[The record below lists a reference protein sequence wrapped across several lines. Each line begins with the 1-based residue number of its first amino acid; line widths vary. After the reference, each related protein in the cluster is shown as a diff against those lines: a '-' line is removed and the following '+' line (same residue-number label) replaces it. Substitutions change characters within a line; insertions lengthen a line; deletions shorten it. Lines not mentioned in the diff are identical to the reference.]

1 MELEKVEKEL
11 REKWQEEF
19 QDKSKIISLLNTF
32 GNTVNKNCKPLEY
45 SKEDDFVLFK
55 LAKERL
61 RYIQDFSEDN
71 SENSIEHLSC
81 FAFRALFFGTDDF
94 KLENV
99 DEHIKQFQVIIDC
112 LSKIENKDQ
121 TNLFNSLIDKIDEK
135 YKGNVLS
142 LFKELFPK
150 NFFIFIGL
158 LILTNESNL
167 FLEVLFRQIQNSFD
181 VKYDF
186 EYEDISKLPLEQAIN
201 DLCEIMINSEKNLI
215 HLKLDEGHFQSYSFN
230 NDEIL
235 EVLDSLND
243 EQKEKK
249 DRIKSI
255 IEKKKKKV
263 TSKGKKQSL
272 NKINE
277 KLPSQNVEKGERSIN
292 EKNNNAIELNLNI
305 NNENSNINCE
315 RQIVIQKEDDKQE
328 QKEDDKQDED
338 DKQEED
344 NKQKEDDKQEQKE
357 NDKKKENDK
366 QEQKEGDKQERQ
378 EDDKQK
384 KQEDDEQSIMNEMK
398 KIKNKLKNMEMS
410 ISNNEQKIKS
420 LEESNQKLEESNQ
433 KLVESNQKLEKSNK
447 KLEKSNQKLKKN
459 IEQLKLDSTNFSN
472 KVDKLE
478 SQLDTIKMR
487 DGIKAFIDYIFA
499 SLKLAAKIGYESKIY
514 MIYITLNK
522 KSKDYNQHLIK
533 NIKFIL
539 YTVFKKLNI
548 GNEFAHNVDLNSSI
562 VDQMFELIK
571 DNDNEEKLK
580 ETKIEFQKTN
590 MDRVIKKLIQVRKE
604 NYNKPIEVRE
614 NEEKNVLS
622 EVKDLDLILKIY

>member
-121 TNLFNSLIDKIDEK
+121 ANLLNSLIDKIDEK
-135 YKGNVLS
+135 YKGNVLR

-366 QEQKEGDKQERQ
+366 QEQKEGGKQERQ

-420 LEESNQKLEESNQ
+420 LEESNQKLE
-433 KLVESNQKLEKSNK
+433 KSNK

-459 IEQLKLDSTNFSN
+459 IEQLKLASTNFSN

-499 SLKLAAKIGYESKIY
+499 SLKLAEKIGYESKIY

-614 NEEKNVLS
+614 SEEKNVLS

>member
-45 SKEDDFVLFK
+45 LKEDDFVLFK

-135 YKGNVLS
+135 YKGNVLR

-215 HLKLDEGHFQSYSFN
+215 HLKLDKGHFQSYSFN

-235 EVLDSLND
+235 EVLDSLKD

-263 TSKGKKQSL
+263 TSKGKK
-272 NKINE
+272 
-277 KLPSQNVEKGERSIN
+277 R
-292 EKNNNAIELNLNI
+292 
-305 NNENSNINCE
+305 
-315 RQIVIQKEDDKQE
+315 
-328 QKEDDKQDED
+328 
-338 DKQEED
+338 
-344 NKQKEDDKQEQKE
+344 
-357 NDKKKENDK
+357 
-366 QEQKEGDKQERQ
+366 
-378 EDDKQK
+378 
-384 KQEDDEQSIMNEMK
+384 
-398 KIKNKLKNMEMS
+398 
-410 ISNNEQKIKS
+410 
-420 LEESNQKLEESNQ
+420 
-433 KLVESNQKLEKSNK
+433 
-447 KLEKSNQKLKKN
+447 
-459 IEQLKLDSTNFSN
+459 
-472 KVDKLE
+472 
-478 SQLDTIKMR
+478 
-487 DGIKAFIDYIFA
+487 
-499 SLKLAAKIGYESKIY
+499 
-514 MIYITLNK
+514 
-522 KSKDYNQHLIK
+522 
-533 NIKFIL
+533 
-539 YTVFKKLNI
+539 
-548 GNEFAHNVDLNSSI
+548 
-562 VDQMFELIK
+562 
-571 DNDNEEKLK
+571 
-580 ETKIEFQKTN
+580 
-590 MDRVIKKLIQVRKE
+590 
-604 NYNKPIEVRE
+604 
-614 NEEKNVLS
+614 
-622 EVKDLDLILKIY
+622 

>member
-61 RYIQDFSEDN
+61 RYIQDYFEDN

-121 TNLFNSLIDKIDEK
+121 TNLLNSLIDKIDEK

-263 TSKGKKQSL
+263 TSKGKKRSL

-277 KLPSQNVEKGERSIN
+277 KLPSQNVKKGERSIN

-420 LEESNQKLEESNQ
+420 LE
-433 KLVESNQKLEKSNK
+433 ESNQKLEKSNK

-622 EVKDLDLILKIY
+622 EVKDLDLILKLH

>member
-99 DEHIKQFQVIIDC
+99 DEHIKLFQVIIDC

-121 TNLFNSLIDKIDEK
+121 TNLLNSLIDKIDEK
-135 YKGNVLS
+135 YKGNVLR

-215 HLKLDEGHFQSYSFN
+215 HLKLDEGHFKSYSFN

-277 KLPSQNVEKGERSIN
+277 KLPSQNVEKGKRSIN

-420 LEESNQKLEESNQ
+420 LE
-433 KLVESNQKLEKSNK
+433 ESNQKLEKSNK

>member
-45 SKEDDFVLFK
+45 LKEDDFVLFK

-121 TNLFNSLIDKIDEK
+121 TNLLNSLIDKIDEK
-135 YKGNVLS
+135 YKGNVLR

-201 DLCEIMINSEKNLI
+201 DLCEIMINSEGKKNLI

-357 NDKKKENDK
+357 NDK

-420 LEESNQKLEESNQ
+420 LEESNQKLE
-433 KLVESNQKLEKSNK
+433 KSNK

-459 IEQLKLDSTNFSN
+459 IEQLKLASTNFSN

-514 MIYITLNK
+514 MIYITLDK

>member
-1 MELEKVEKEL
+1 M
-11 REKWQEEF
+11 
-19 QDKSKIISLLNTF
+19 
-32 GNTVNKNCKPLEY
+32 
-45 SKEDDFVLFK
+45 
-55 LAKERL
+55 
-61 RYIQDFSEDN
+61 
-71 SENSIEHLSC
+71 
-81 FAFRALFFGTDDF
+81 
-94 KLENV
+94 
-99 DEHIKQFQVIIDC
+99 
-112 LSKIENKDQ
+112 
-121 TNLFNSLIDKIDEK
+121 
-135 YKGNVLS
+135 
-142 LFKELFPK
+142 
-150 NFFIFIGL
+150 
-158 LILTNESNL
+158 
-167 FLEVLFRQIQNSFD
+167 
-181 VKYDF
+181 
-186 EYEDISKLPLEQAIN
+186 
-201 DLCEIMINSEKNLI
+201 
-215 HLKLDEGHFQSYSFN
+215 
-230 NDEIL
+230 
-235 EVLDSLND
+235 
-243 EQKEKK
+243 
-249 DRIKSI
+249 
-255 IEKKKKKV
+255 
-263 TSKGKKQSL
+263 
-272 NKINE
+272 
-277 KLPSQNVEKGERSIN
+277 EKGERSIN

-366 QEQKEGDKQERQ
+366 QEQKEGGKQERQ

-459 IEQLKLDSTNFSN
+459 IEQLKLASTNFSN

>member
-121 TNLFNSLIDKIDEK
+121 TNLLNSLIDKIDEK

-230 NDEIL
+230 NNEIL

-328 QKEDDKQDED
+328 QKEDDKQ
-338 DKQEED
+338 
-344 NKQKEDDKQEQKE
+344 
-357 NDKKKENDK
+357 
-366 QEQKEGDKQERQ
+366 
-378 EDDKQK
+378 K

-459 IEQLKLDSTNFSN
+459 IEQLKLASTNFSN

>member
-135 YKGNVLS
+135 YKGNVLR

-230 NDEIL
+230 NNEIL

-328 QKEDDKQDED
+328 QKEDDKQ
-338 DKQEED
+338 
-344 NKQKEDDKQEQKE
+344 
-357 NDKKKENDK
+357 
-366 QEQKEGDKQERQ
+366 
-378 EDDKQK
+378 K

-459 IEQLKLDSTNFSN
+459 IEQLKLASTNFSN

>member
-135 YKGNVLS
+135 YKGNVLR

-230 NDEIL
+230 NNEIL

-277 KLPSQNVEKGERSIN
+277 KLPSQNVEKGKRSIN

-357 NDKKKENDK
+357 KDKKKEKDK

-420 LEESNQKLEESNQ
+420 LE
-433 KLVESNQKLEKSNK
+433 ESNQKLEKSNK

>member
-61 RYIQDFSEDN
+61 RYIQDFSENN

-135 YKGNVLS
+135 YKGNVLR

-263 TSKGKKQSL
+263 TIKGKKQSL

-277 KLPSQNVEKGERSIN
+277 KLLSQNVEKGERSIN

-366 QEQKEGDKQERQ
+366 QEQKEGGKQERQ

-420 LEESNQKLEESNQ
+420 LEESNQKLE
-433 KLVESNQKLEKSNK
+433 KSNK

-459 IEQLKLDSTNFSN
+459 IEQLKLASTNFSN

-580 ETKIEFQKTN
+580 KTKIEFQKTN

>member
-121 TNLFNSLIDKIDEK
+121 TNLLNSLIDKIDEK

-249 DRIKSI
+249 DRIKSL

-263 TSKGKKQSL
+263 TSKGKKKSL

-277 KLPSQNVEKGERSIN
+277 KLPSQNVEKGKRSIN

-328 QKEDDKQDED
+328 QK
-338 DKQEED
+338 
-344 NKQKEDDKQEQKE
+344 
-357 NDKKKENDK
+357 
-366 QEQKEGDKQERQ
+366 

-459 IEQLKLDSTNFSN
+459 IEQLKLASTNFSN

-499 SLKLAAKIGYESKIY
+499 SLKLAEKIGYESKIY
-514 MIYITLNK
+514 MIYSTLNK

>member
-121 TNLFNSLIDKIDEK
+121 TSLFNLLIDKIDEK
-135 YKGNVLS
+135 YKGNVLR

-150 NFFIFIGL
+150 NFLIFIGL

-420 LEESNQKLEESNQ
+420 LE
-433 KLVESNQKLEKSNK
+433 VSNQKLEKSNK

-459 IEQLKLDSTNFSN
+459 IEQLKLASTNFSN

-499 SLKLAAKIGYESKIY
+499 SLKLAEKIGYESKIY
-514 MIYITLNK
+514 MIYITLDK

>member
-121 TNLFNSLIDKIDEK
+121 TNLLNSLIDKIDEK

-215 HLKLDEGHFQSYSFN
+215 HLKLDKGHFQSYSFN

-277 KLPSQNVEKGERSIN
+277 KLPNKNVEKGERSIN

-315 RQIVIQKEDDKQE
+315 RQIVIQKEGGEQE

-420 LEESNQKLEESNQ
+420 LEESNQKLE
-433 KLVESNQKLEKSNK
+433 KSNK

-499 SLKLAAKIGYESKIY
+499 SLKLAEKIGYESKIY
-514 MIYITLNK
+514 MIYSTLNK

>member
-1 MELEKVEKEL
+1 
-11 REKWQEEF
+11 
-19 QDKSKIISLLNTF
+19 
-32 GNTVNKNCKPLEY
+32 
-45 SKEDDFVLFK
+45 
-55 LAKERL
+55 
-61 RYIQDFSEDN
+61 
-71 SENSIEHLSC
+71 
-81 FAFRALFFGTDDF
+81 
-94 KLENV
+94 
-99 DEHIKQFQVIIDC
+99 
-112 LSKIENKDQ
+112 
-121 TNLFNSLIDKIDEK
+121 
-135 YKGNVLS
+135 
-142 LFKELFPK
+142 
-150 NFFIFIGL
+150 
-158 LILTNESNL
+158 
-167 FLEVLFRQIQNSFD
+167 

-201 DLCEIMINSEKNLI
+201 DLCEIMINSEGKKNLI

-263 TSKGKKQSL
+263 TSKGKKKSL

-277 KLPSQNVEKGERSIN
+277 KLPSQNVEKGKRSIN

-344 NKQKEDDKQEQKE
+344 NKLKEDDKQEQKE

-384 KQEDDEQSIMNEMK
+384 KQEDDVQSIMNEMK

-433 KLVESNQKLEKSNK
+433 KLEESNQKLEESNQKLEKSNK

-514 MIYITLNK
+514 MIYSTLNK

-590 MDRVIKKLIQVRKE
+590 MDRVIKKLIQ
-604 NYNKPIEVRE
+604 
-614 NEEKNVLS
+614 
-622 EVKDLDLILKIY
+622 

>member
-32 GNTVNKNCKPLEY
+32 GNTVNKNCQPLEY
-45 SKEDDFVLFK
+45 LKEDDFVLFK

-61 RYIQDFSEDN
+61 RYIQDYFEDN

-121 TNLFNSLIDKIDEK
+121 TNLLNSLIDKIDEK

-215 HLKLDEGHFQSYSFN
+215 HLKLDKGHFQSYSFN

-277 KLPSQNVEKGERSIN
+277 KLLSQNVEKGERSIN

-433 KLVESNQKLEKSNK
+433 KLVESNQKLEK
-447 KLEKSNQKLKKN
+447 N
-459 IEQLKLDSTNFSN
+459 IEQLKLASTNFSN

-499 SLKLAAKIGYESKIY
+499 SLKLAAKIGYESKI
-514 MIYITLNK
+514 
-522 KSKDYNQHLIK
+522 
-533 NIKFIL
+533 
-539 YTVFKKLNI
+539 
-548 GNEFAHNVDLNSSI
+548 
-562 VDQMFELIK
+562 
-571 DNDNEEKLK
+571 
-580 ETKIEFQKTN
+580 
-590 MDRVIKKLIQVRKE
+590 
-604 NYNKPIEVRE
+604 
-614 NEEKNVLS
+614 
-622 EVKDLDLILKIY
+622 

>member
-135 YKGNVLS
+135 YKGNVLR

-263 TSKGKKQSL
+263 TSKGKKKSL

-292 EKNNNAIELNLNI
+292 EKNNNTIELNLNI

-420 LEESNQKLEESNQ
+420 LEESNQKLE
-433 KLVESNQKLEKSNK
+433 KSNK

-459 IEQLKLDSTNFSN
+459 IEQLKLASTNFSN

-514 MIYITLNK
+514 MIYSTLNK

>member
-121 TNLFNSLIDKIDEK
+121 TNLLNSLIDKIDEK

-263 TSKGKKQSL
+263 TSKGKKKSL

-292 EKNNNAIELNLNI
+292 EKNNNVIELNLYI

-328 QKEDDKQDED
+328 QK
-338 DKQEED
+338 
-344 NKQKEDDKQEQKE
+344 
-357 NDKKKENDK
+357 
-366 QEQKEGDKQERQ
+366 

-459 IEQLKLDSTNFSN
+459 IEQLKLASTNFSN

-514 MIYITLNK
+514 MIYITLDK

-539 YTVFKKLNI
+539 YTVLKKLNI

>member
-99 DEHIKQFQVIIDC
+99 DEHIKLFQVIIDC

-121 TNLFNSLIDKIDEK
+121 TNLLNSLIDKIDEK

-186 EYEDISKLPLEQAIN
+186 EFEDISKLPLEQAIN

-263 TSKGKKQSL
+263 TSKGKKKSL

-433 KLVESNQKLEKSNK
+433 KLEKSNK

-499 SLKLAAKIGYESKIY
+499 SLKLAAKIGYESKIS
-514 MIYITLNK
+514 MTYITLDK

>member
-121 TNLFNSLIDKIDEK
+121 ANLLNSLIDKIDEK

-215 HLKLDEGHFQSYSFN
+215 HLKLDEGHFKSYSFN

-433 KLVESNQKLEKSNK
+433 KL
-447 KLEKSNQKLKKN
+447 EKSNQKLEKN
-459 IEQLKLDSTNFSN
+459 IEQLKLASTNFSN

-499 SLKLAAKIGYESKIY
+499 SLKLAEKIGYESKIY
-514 MIYITLNK
+514 MIYSTLNK

-580 ETKIEFQKTN
+580 KTKIEFQKTN

>member
-121 TNLFNSLIDKIDEK
+121 TNLLNSLIDKIDEK

-420 LEESNQKLEESNQ
+420 LEESNQKL
-433 KLVESNQKLEKSNK
+433 
-447 KLEKSNQKLKKN
+447 KKN
-459 IEQLKLDSTNFSN
+459 IEQLKLASTNFSN

-499 SLKLAAKIGYESKIY
+499 SLKLAAKIGYESKIS
-514 MIYITLNK
+514 MIYITLDK

-571 DNDNEEKLK
+571 NNDNEEKLK

>member
-121 TNLFNSLIDKIDEK
+121 ANLLNSLIDKIDEK

-263 TSKGKKQSL
+263 TSKGKKRSL

-277 KLPSQNVEKGERSIN
+277 KLPSQNVKKVERSIN

-384 KQEDDEQSIMNEMK
+384 KQEDDVQSIMNEMK

-420 LEESNQKLEESNQ
+420 LE
-433 KLVESNQKLEKSNK
+433 ESNQKLEKSNK

-499 SLKLAAKIGYESKIY
+499 SLKLAAKIGYESKIS
-514 MIYITLNK
+514 MIYITLDK

-580 ETKIEFQKTN
+580 KTKIEFQKTN

-604 NYNKPIEVRE
+604 NYNKSIEMRE

-622 EVKDLDLILKIY
+622 EINDLDLILKLH

>member
-45 SKEDDFVLFK
+45 LKEDDFVLFK

-71 SENSIEHLSC
+71 SENSIEHLSS

-99 DEHIKQFQVIIDC
+99 DEHIKLFQVIIDC

-135 YKGNVLS
+135 YKGNVLR

-420 LEESNQKLEESNQ
+420 LEESNQKL
-433 KLVESNQKLEKSNK
+433 VESNQKLEKSNK

-459 IEQLKLDSTNFSN
+459 IEQLKLASNNFSN

-514 MIYITLNK
+514 MIYITLDK

>member
-1 MELEKVEKEL
+1 MELAKVEKEL
-11 REKWQEEF
+11 REKWQKEF
-19 QDKSKIISLLNTF
+19 KDKSKIISLLNTF

-263 TSKGKKQSL
+263 TSKGKKKSL

-420 LEESNQKLEESNQ
+420 LEESNQKLE
-433 KLVESNQKLEKSNK
+433 KSNK

-459 IEQLKLDSTNFSN
+459 IEQLKLASTNFSN

-614 NEEKNVLS
+614 SEEKNVLS

>member
-121 TNLFNSLIDKIDEK
+121 TNLLNSLIDKIDEK

-215 HLKLDEGHFQSYSFN
+215 HLKLDKGHFQSYSFN

-263 TSKGKKQSL
+263 TSKGKKKSL

-328 QKEDDKQDED
+328 QKEDDNQDED

-398 KIKNKLKNMEMS
+398 KIKNKLKNMG
-410 ISNNEQKIKS
+410 IKS
-420 LEESNQKLEESNQ
+420 KAC
-433 KLVESNQKLEKSNK
+433 
-447 KLEKSNQKLKKN
+447 
-459 IEQLKLDSTNFSN
+459 
-472 KVDKLE
+472 
-478 SQLDTIKMR
+478 
-487 DGIKAFIDYIFA
+487 GIK
-499 SLKLAAKIGYESKIY
+499 SK
-514 MIYITLNK
+514 
-522 KSKDYNQHLIK
+522 
-533 NIKFIL
+533 
-539 YTVFKKLNI
+539 
-548 GNEFAHNVDLNSSI
+548 A
-562 VDQMFELIK
+562 
-571 DNDNEEKLK
+571 
-580 ETKIEFQKTN
+580 
-590 MDRVIKKLIQVRKE
+590 
-604 NYNKPIEVRE
+604 
-614 NEEKNVLS
+614 
-622 EVKDLDLILKIY
+622 

>member
-135 YKGNVLS
+135 YKGNVLR

-263 TSKGKKQSL
+263 TSKGKKKSL

-277 KLPSQNVEKGERSIN
+277 KLPSQNVEKGKRSIN

-433 KLVESNQKLEKSNK
+433 KLVESNQKLEK
-447 KLEKSNQKLKKN
+447 N
-459 IEQLKLDSTNFSN
+459 IEQLKLASTNFSN

-522 KSKDYNQHLIK
+522 KSKDYYQHLIK

>member
-121 TNLFNSLIDKIDEK
+121 TNLLNSLIDKIDEK

-249 DRIKSI
+249 DRIKSL

-263 TSKGKKQSL
+263 TSKGKKRSL

-328 QKEDDKQDED
+328 QKEDDKQ
-338 DKQEED
+338 
-344 NKQKEDDKQEQKE
+344 
-357 NDKKKENDK
+357 
-366 QEQKEGDKQERQ
+366 
-378 EDDKQK
+378 K

-420 LEESNQKLEESNQ
+420 LEESNQKLEKSN
-433 KLVESNQKLEKSNK
+433 KKLEKSNQ

-459 IEQLKLDSTNFSN
+459 IEQLKLASTNFSN

-514 MIYITLNK
+514 MIYITLDK

-580 ETKIEFQKTN
+580 KTKIEFQKTN

>member
-135 YKGNVLS
+135 YKGNVLR

-230 NDEIL
+230 NNEIL

-263 TSKGKKQSL
+263 TSKGKKKSL

-277 KLPSQNVEKGERSIN
+277 KLPSQNVEKGKRSIN

-433 KLVESNQKLEKSNK
+433 KLVESNQKLEK
-447 KLEKSNQKLKKN
+447 N
-459 IEQLKLDSTNFSN
+459 IEQLKLASTNFSN

>member
-99 DEHIKQFQVIIDC
+99 DEHIKLFQVIIDC

-459 IEQLKLDSTNFSN
+459 IEQLKLASTNFSN

-514 MIYITLNK
+514 MIYITLDK
-522 KSKDYNQHLIK
+522 ISKDYNQHLIK

>member
-121 TNLFNSLIDKIDEK
+121 ANLLNSLIDKIDEK

-263 TSKGKKQSL
+263 TSKGKKKSL

-433 KLVESNQKLEKSNK
+433 KLVESNQKL
-447 KLEKSNQKLKKN
+447 KKN

-514 MIYITLNK
+514 MIYSTLNK

-571 DNDNEEKLK
+571 DNDKEEKLK

-614 NEEKNVLS
+614 SEEKNVLS

>member
-1 MELEKVEKEL
+1 M
-11 REKWQEEF
+11 
-19 QDKSKIISLLNTF
+19 
-32 GNTVNKNCKPLEY
+32 NKNCKPLEY

-61 RYIQDFSEDN
+61 RYIQDYFEDN

-135 YKGNVLS
+135 YKGNVLR
-142 LFKELFPK
+142 LFQELFPK

-201 DLCEIMINSEKNLI
+201 DLCEIMINSEGKKNLI

-277 KLPSQNVEKGERSIN
+277 KLLSQNVEKGERSIN

-366 QEQKEGDKQERQ
+366 QEQKEGDKQKEDGKQEQKENDGQKEGDKQKEGGKQEQKEGGKQERQ

-420 LEESNQKLEESNQ
+420 LEESNQKLE
-433 KLVESNQKLEKSNK
+433 KSNK

-459 IEQLKLDSTNFSN
+459 IEQLKLASTNFSN

-580 ETKIEFQKTN
+580 KTKIEFQKTN

>member
-328 QKEDDKQDED
+328 QKEDDKQ
-338 DKQEED
+338 
-344 NKQKEDDKQEQKE
+344 
-357 NDKKKENDK
+357 
-366 QEQKEGDKQERQ
+366 
-378 EDDKQK
+378 K

-614 NEEKNVLS
+614 NEEKIVLS

>member
-1 MELEKVEKEL
+1 
-11 REKWQEEF
+11 
-19 QDKSKIISLLNTF
+19 
-32 GNTVNKNCKPLEY
+32 
-45 SKEDDFVLFK
+45 
-55 LAKERL
+55 
-61 RYIQDFSEDN
+61 
-71 SENSIEHLSC
+71 
-81 FAFRALFFGTDDF
+81 
-94 KLENV
+94 
-99 DEHIKQFQVIIDC
+99 
-112 LSKIENKDQ
+112 
-121 TNLFNSLIDKIDEK
+121 
-135 YKGNVLS
+135 
-142 LFKELFPK
+142 
-150 NFFIFIGL
+150 
-158 LILTNESNL
+158 
-167 FLEVLFRQIQNSFD
+167 
-181 VKYDF
+181 
-186 EYEDISKLPLEQAIN
+186 
-201 DLCEIMINSEKNLI
+201 
-215 HLKLDEGHFQSYSFN
+215 
-230 NDEIL
+230 
-235 EVLDSLND
+235 
-243 EQKEKK
+243 
-249 DRIKSI
+249 
-255 IEKKKKKV
+255 
-263 TSKGKKQSL
+263 
-272 NKINE
+272 
-277 KLPSQNVEKGERSIN
+277 
-292 EKNNNAIELNLNI
+292 
-305 NNENSNINCE
+305 
-315 RQIVIQKEDDKQE
+315 
-328 QKEDDKQDED
+328 
-338 DKQEED
+338 
-344 NKQKEDDKQEQKE
+344 
-357 NDKKKENDK
+357 
-366 QEQKEGDKQERQ
+366 
-378 EDDKQK
+378 
-384 KQEDDEQSIMNEMK
+384 
-398 KIKNKLKNMEMS
+398 MEMS

-514 MIYITLNK
+514 MIYITLDK

>member
-121 TNLFNSLIDKIDEK
+121 TNLLNSLIDKIDEK

-263 TSKGKKQSL
+263 TSKGKKKSL

-277 KLPSQNVEKGERSIN
+277 KLLSQNVEKGERSIN

-328 QKEDDKQDED
+328 QK
-338 DKQEED
+338 
-344 NKQKEDDKQEQKE
+344 
-357 NDKKKENDK
+357 
-366 QEQKEGDKQERQ
+366 

-499 SLKLAAKIGYESKIY
+499 SLKLAEKIGYESKIY

-614 NEEKNVLS
+614 SEEKNVLS